1 MDLYQLIDASQEPI
15 LKTHDWIQEAMKKG
29 AGLPHALNLA
39 TVTPAGQ
46 PSSRMVLLKR
56 LSDEGLVFFTD
67 YEGKKGQ
74 EINNNN
80 KAAMNFWWAKT
91 DKQIRVEG
99 TCTKVSIEES
109 NDYFNSRP
117 RGSKISAS
125 ASRQSEVLDSYESLL
140 QKAKK
145 IGVDNEGKDIVRPS
159 RWGGFILKPHLFEF
173 WINQES
179 RLHTRELFVLNEE
192 KEWKTSLLSP

>member
-15 LKTHDWIQEAMKKG
+15 LKTHDWIQEAKEKG

-39 TVTPAGQ
+39 SVSREGQ

-74 EINNNN
+74 EIKDNN

-91 DKQIRVEG
+91 DKQIRIEG
-99 TCTKVSIEES
+99 LCTKVSIEES
-109 NDYFNSRP
+109 DDYFYSRP

-125 ASRQSEVLDSYESLL
+125 ASKQSETLDSYESLL
-140 QKAKK
+140 QKAKQ
-145 IGVDNEGKDIVRPS
+145 IEFDNEGKDINRPS
-159 RWGGFILKPHLFEF
+159 RWGGFILKPNLFEF
-173 WINQES
+173 WINQEN
-179 RLHTRELFVLNEE
+179 RLHKRELFILNEAGWE
-192 KEWKTSLLSP
+192 QSLISP